1 MIDPKSI
8 EKLKNQIDIVNI
20 IEQYIPVKK
29 MGSSYKCV
37 CPFHDDKNP
46 SMSINQNKQMYHCF
60 ACKAGGDAVKF
71 VMDYEKLTY
80 PEAIEK
86 IAQISN
92 FSLEYTNDKVPTQKE
107 NKHIL
112 EKVNAFYRSEFYKN
126 EAAVR
131 YIKSRGIND
140 AMIEKFE
147 LGWAGDSKST
157 IRLLQNE
164 NIEPKEALEV
174 GIVKQNEKGIYASF
188 IERITFPI
196 YSHTTRL
203 VGFGGRT
210 ISDHPAKYVNSPQ
223 SSVFDKSKLLYGYHL
238 ARQSIFEKNQIIIT
252 EGYLDVIMFH
262 YAGFTNAVAVLGTA
276 LTTSHLPLLK
286 RDNISVILCFD
297 GDGAGIN
304 AAIKSAHLLSI
315 NKIDTKVVIISNG
328 ADPADM
334 VFAGKI
340 KELKELFGSGEDA
353 VRFYIEKI
361 MQKYDIRRSTQR
373 ENCFNEVKAYM
384 DELGFDLACSW
395 VAEVA
400 AKFNQTTQYVADRLG
415 LNEKPKNGEVK
426 FKREFRKKGKDE
438 FDNAVMV
445 DEVPNMIN
453 KDPLEFSLYKT
464 MLNNPNY
471 RDIILSNTNSRYF
484 IKHPDY
490 LNAILYRYDADDEA
504 KVREIL
510 FDENIHEITDET
522 TLQKAIL
529 NIQIAFYENEQ
540 QILKGSDNPNK
551 VEILEKLLFIIKDL
565 KTQLYK
571 I

>member
-8 EKLKNQIDIVNI
+8 EKLKNQIDIVDI
-20 IEQYIPVKK
+20 IEHFLPVKK
-29 MGSSYKCV
+29 MGANYKCV
-37 CPFHDDKNP
+37 CPFHDDRNP
-46 SMSINQNKQMYHCF
+46 SMSISQSKQIFHCF
-60 ACKAGGDAVKF
+60 ACKAGGDAIKF

-92 FSLEYTNDKVPTQKE
+92 FSLEYINDKVPTQKE

-112 EKVNAFYRSEFYKN
+112 EKANAFYRSEFFKH

-131 YIKSRGIND
+131 YIYSRGIND

-147 LGWAGDSKST
+147 LGWAGDSAST

-223 SSVFDKSKLLYGYHL
+223 SVVFDKSKLFYGYHL
-238 ARQSIFEKNQIIIT
+238 AKQSIFEKKQIIIT
-252 EGYLDVIMFH
+252 EGYLDVIMLH

-286 RDNISVILCFD
+286 RGEISVVLCFD

-304 AAIKSAHLLSI
+304 AAIKSSRLLSQ
-315 NKIDTKVVIISNG
+315 NEIDGSVVIIKGG

-334 VFAGKI
+334 VFAGRSE
-340 KELKELFGSGEDA
+340 ELKEMFDSGTELGE
-353 VRFYIEKI
+353 FYIEQIVK
-361 MQKYDIRRSTQR
+361 KYDISRPVQKQKCLEEIMEFTNSLKPVISNSYENLVANLLKIEVGTFSLSNQRHSSTHSQNFTNANR
-373 ENCFNEVKAYM
+373 
-384 DELGFDLACSW
+384 
-395 VAEVA
+395 
-400 AKFNQTTQYVADRLG
+400 QTEQNLQ
-415 LNEKPKNGEVK
+415 
-426 FKREFRKKGKDE
+426 KKTKTD
-438 FDNAVMV
+438 
-445 DEVPNMIN
+445 I
-453 KDPLEFSLYKT
+453 LEFSILKS
-464 MLNNPNY
+464 MLANKGYETIVLNELEEKFFLHHKNY
-471 RDIILSNTNSRYF
+471 FQAALAPKIEA
-484 IKHPDY
+484 
-490 LNAILYRYDADDEA
+490 NAVF
-504 KVREIL
+504 VREIYVDDSAKVASSEESL
-510 FDENIHEITDET
+510 REAILKLKLKYYEKFREDTKNSHKPHKLEMMQKISEIIKGIHEK
-522 TLQKAIL
+522 LQK
-529 NIQIAFYENEQ
+529 
-540 QILKGSDNPNK
+540 G
-551 VEILEKLLFIIKDL
+551 
-565 KTQLYK
+565 
-571 I
+571 

>member
-8 EKLKNQIDIVNI
+8 EKLKNQIDIVDI
-20 IEQYIPVKK
+20 IEHFLPVKK
-29 MGSSYKCV
+29 MGANYKCV
-37 CPFHDDKNP
+37 CPFHDDRNP
-46 SMSINQNKQMYHCF
+46 SMSISQSKQIFHCF
-60 ACKAGGDAVKF
+60 ACKAGGDAIKF

-92 FSLEYTNDKVPTQKE
+92 FSLEYINDKVPTQKE

-112 EKVNAFYRSEFYKN
+112 EKANAFYRSEFFKH

-131 YIKSRGIND
+131 YIYSRGIND

-147 LGWAGDSKST
+147 LGWAGDSAST

-238 ARQSIFEKNQIIIT
+238 AKQSIFEKKQIIIT
-252 EGYLDVIMFH
+252 EGYLDVIMLH

-286 RDNISVILCFD
+286 RGEISVVLCFD

-304 AAIKSAHLLSI
+304 AAIKSSRLLSQ
-315 NKIDTKVVIISNG
+315 NEIDGSVVIIKGG

-334 VFAGKI
+334 VFAGRSE
-340 KELKELFGSGEDA
+340 ELKEMFDSGTELGE
-353 VRFYIEKI
+353 FYIEQIVK
-361 MQKYDIRRSTQR
+361 KYDMSRPVQKQKCLEEIMEFTNSLKSVIANSYENLVANLLKIEVGTFSLSNRRHSSTQSQNFTNANR
-373 ENCFNEVKAYM
+373 
-384 DELGFDLACSW
+384 
-395 VAEVA
+395 
-400 AKFNQTTQYVADRLG
+400 QTEQNLQ
-415 LNEKPKNGEVK
+415 
-426 FKREFRKKGKDE
+426 KKTKTD
-438 FDNAVMV
+438 
-445 DEVPNMIN
+445 I
-453 KDPLEFSLYKT
+453 LEFSILKSMLANKT
-464 MLNNPNY
+464 YENIVLSELEEKFFLHHKNY
-471 RDIILSNTNSRYF
+471 FQAALAPKIEA
-484 IKHPDY
+484 
-490 LNAILYRYDADDEA
+490 NAVL
-504 KVREIL
+504 VREIYVDDSAKVASSEESL
-510 FDENIHEITDET
+510 REAILKLKLKYYEKFREDTKNSHKPHKLEMMQKISEIIKGIHEK
-522 TLQKAIL
+522 LQK
-529 NIQIAFYENEQ
+529 
-540 QILKGSDNPNK
+540 G
-551 VEILEKLLFIIKDL
+551 
-565 KTQLYK
+565 
-571 I
+571 

>member
-238 ARQSIFEKNQIIIT
+238 AKQSIFEKKQIIIT
-252 EGYLDVIMFH
+252 EGYLDVIMLH

-286 RDNISVILCFD
+286 RGEISVVLCFD

-304 AAIKSAHLLSI
+304 AAIKSSRLLSQ
-315 NKIDTKVVIISNG
+315 NEIDGSVVIIKGG

-334 VFAGKI
+334 VFAGRSE
-340 KELKELFGSGEDA
+340 ELKEMFDSGTELGE
-353 VRFYIEKI
+353 FYIEQIVK
-361 MQKYDIRRSTQR
+361 KYDISRPVQKQKCLEEIMEFTNSLKSVIANSYENLVANLLKIEVGTFSLSNQKHSSTQSQNFANANR
-373 ENCFNEVKAYM
+373 
-384 DELGFDLACSW
+384 
-395 VAEVA
+395 
-400 AKFNQTTQYVADRLG
+400 QTEQNLQ
-415 LNEKPKNGEVK
+415 
-426 FKREFRKKGKDE
+426 KKTKTD
-438 FDNAVMV
+438 
-445 DEVPNMIN
+445 I
-453 KDPLEFSLYKT
+453 LEFSILKS
-464 MLNNPNY
+464 MLANKGYETIVLNELEEKFFLHHKNY
-471 RDIILSNTNSRYF
+471 FQAALAPKIEA
-484 IKHPDY
+484 
-490 LNAILYRYDADDEA
+490 NAVL
-504 KVREIL
+504 VREIYVDDSAKVASSEESL
-510 FDENIHEITDET
+510 REAILKLKLKYYEKFREDTKNSHKPHKLEMMQKISEIIKGIHEK
-522 TLQKAIL
+522 LQK
-529 NIQIAFYENEQ
+529 
-540 QILKGSDNPNK
+540 G
-551 VEILEKLLFIIKDL
+551 
-565 KTQLYK
+565 
-571 I
+571 

>member
-8 EKLKNQIDIVNI
+8 EKLKNQIDIVDI
-20 IEQYIPVKK
+20 IEHFLPVKK
-29 MGSSYKCV
+29 MGANYKCV
-37 CPFHDDKNP
+37 CPFHDDRNP
-46 SMSINQNKQMYHCF
+46 SMSISQSKQIFHCF
-60 ACKAGGDAVKF
+60 ACKAGGDAIKF

-92 FSLEYTNDKVPTQKE
+92 FSLEYINDKVPTQKE

-112 EKVNAFYRSEFYKN
+112 EKANAFYRSEFFKH

-131 YIKSRGIND
+131 YIYSRGIND

-147 LGWAGDSKST
+147 LGWAGDSAST

-223 SSVFDKSKLLYGYHL
+223 SVVFDKSKLFYGYHL
-238 ARQSIFEKNQIIIT
+238 AKQSIFEKKQIIIT
-252 EGYLDVIMFH
+252 EGYLDVIMLH

-286 RDNISVILCFD
+286 RGEISVVLCFD

-304 AAIKSAHLLSI
+304 AAIKSSRLLSQ
-315 NKIDTKVVIISNG
+315 NEIDGSVVIIKGG

-334 VFAGKI
+334 VFAGRSE
-340 KELKELFGSGEDA
+340 ELKEMFDSGTELGE
-353 VRFYIEKI
+353 FYIEQIVK
-361 MQKYDIRRSTQR
+361 KYDISRPVQKQKCLEEIMEFTNSLKSVIANSYENLVANLLKIEVGTFSLSNQRHISTQSQNFTNANR
-373 ENCFNEVKAYM
+373 
-384 DELGFDLACSW
+384 
-395 VAEVA
+395 
-400 AKFNQTTQYVADRLG
+400 QTEQNLQ
-415 LNEKPKNGEVK
+415 
-426 FKREFRKKGKDE
+426 KKTKTD
-438 FDNAVMV
+438 
-445 DEVPNMIN
+445 I
-453 KDPLEFSLYKT
+453 LEFSILKSMLANKT
-464 MLNNPNY
+464 YENIVLSELEEKFFLHHKNY
-471 RDIILSNTNSRYF
+471 FQAALAPKIEA
-484 IKHPDY
+484 
-490 LNAILYRYDADDEA
+490 NAVL
-504 KVREIL
+504 VREIYVDDSAKVASSEESL
-510 FDENIHEITDET
+510 REAILKLKLKYYEKFREDTKNSHKPHKLEMMQKISEIIKGIHEK
-522 TLQKAIL
+522 LQK
-529 NIQIAFYENEQ
+529 
-540 QILKGSDNPNK
+540 G
-551 VEILEKLLFIIKDL
+551 
-565 KTQLYK
+565 
-571 I
+571 

>member
-8 EKLKNQIDIVNI
+8 EKLKNQIDIVDI
-20 IEQYIPVKK
+20 IEHFLPVKK
-29 MGSSYKCV
+29 MGTNYKCV
-37 CPFHDDKNP
+37 CPFHDDRNP
-46 SMSINQNKQMYHCF
+46 SMSISQSKQIFHCF
-60 ACKAGGDAVKF
+60 ACKAGGDAIKF

-92 FSLEYTNDKVPTQKE
+92 FSLEYINDKVPTQKE

-112 EKVNAFYRSEFYKN
+112 EKANAFYRSEFFKH

-131 YIKSRGIND
+131 YIYSRGIND

-147 LGWAGDSKST
+147 LGWAGDSAST

-223 SSVFDKSKLLYGYHL
+223 SMVFDKSKLLYGYHL
-238 ARQSIFEKNQIIIT
+238 AKQSIFEKKQIIIT
-252 EGYLDVIMFH
+252 EGYLDVIMLH

-286 RDNISVILCFD
+286 RGEISVVLCFD

-304 AAIKSAHLLSI
+304 AAIKSSRLLSQ
-315 NKIDTKVVIISNG
+315 NEIDGSVVIIKGG

-334 VFAGKI
+334 VFAGRSE
-340 KELKELFGSGEDA
+340 ELKEMFDSGTELGE
-353 VRFYIEKI
+353 FYIEQIVK
-361 MQKYDIRRSTQR
+361 KYDISRPVQKQKCLEEIMEFTNSLKPVISNSYENLVANLLKIEVGTFSLSNQRHSSTQSQNFTNANR
-373 ENCFNEVKAYM
+373 
-384 DELGFDLACSW
+384 
-395 VAEVA
+395 
-400 AKFNQTTQYVADRLG
+400 QTEQNLQ
-415 LNEKPKNGEVK
+415 
-426 FKREFRKKGKDE
+426 KKTKTD
-438 FDNAVMV
+438 
-445 DEVPNMIN
+445 I
-453 KDPLEFSLYKT
+453 LEFSILKS
-464 MLNNPNY
+464 MLANKGYETIVLNELEEKFFLHHKNY
-471 RDIILSNTNSRYF
+471 FQAALAPKIEA
-484 IKHPDY
+484 
-490 LNAILYRYDADDEA
+490 NAVL
-504 KVREIL
+504 VREIYVDDSAKVASSEESL
-510 FDENIHEITDET
+510 REAILKLKLKYYEKFREDTKNSHNPHKLEMMQKISEIIKGIHEK
-522 TLQKAIL
+522 LQK
-529 NIQIAFYENEQ
+529 
-540 QILKGSDNPNK
+540 G
-551 VEILEKLLFIIKDL
+551 
-565 KTQLYK
+565 
-571 I
+571 

>member
-164 NIEPKEALEV
+164 NIEPKEAIEV

-238 ARQSIFEKNQIIIT
+238 AKQSIFEKKQIIIT
-252 EGYLDVIMFH
+252 EGYLDVIMLH

-286 RDNISVILCFD
+286 RGEISVVLCFD

-304 AAIKSAHLLSI
+304 AAIKSSRLLSQ
-315 NKIDTKVVIISNG
+315 NEIDGSVVIIKGG

-334 VFAGKI
+334 VFAGRSE
-340 KELKELFGSGEDA
+340 ELKEMFDSGTELGE
-353 VRFYIEKI
+353 FYIEQIVK
-361 MQKYDIRRSTQR
+361 KYDISRPVQKQKCLEEIMEFTNSLKPVISNSYENLVANLLKIEVGTFSLSNQRHSSTQSQNFANANR
-373 ENCFNEVKAYM
+373 
-384 DELGFDLACSW
+384 
-395 VAEVA
+395 
-400 AKFNQTTQYVADRLG
+400 QTEQNLQ
-415 LNEKPKNGEVK
+415 
-426 FKREFRKKGKDE
+426 KKTKTD
-438 FDNAVMV
+438 
-445 DEVPNMIN
+445 I
-453 KDPLEFSLYKT
+453 LEFSILKSMLANKT
-464 MLNNPNY
+464 YENIVLSELEEKFFLHHKNY
-471 RDIILSNTNSRYF
+471 FQAALAPKIEA
-484 IKHPDY
+484 
-490 LNAILYRYDADDEA
+490 NAVL
-504 KVREIL
+504 VREIYVDDSAKVASSEESL
-510 FDENIHEITDET
+510 REAILKLKLKYYEKFREDTKNSHKPHKLEMMQKISEIIKGIHEK
-522 TLQKAIL
+522 LQK
-529 NIQIAFYENEQ
+529 
-540 QILKGSDNPNK
+540 G
-551 VEILEKLLFIIKDL
+551 
-565 KTQLYK
+565 
-571 I
+571 

>member
-126 EAAVR
+126 EAALR

-238 ARQSIFEKNQIIIT
+238 AKQSIFEKKQIIIT
-252 EGYLDVIMFH
+252 EGYLDVIMLH

-286 RDNISVILCFD
+286 RGEISVVLCFD

-304 AAIKSAHLLSI
+304 AAIKSSRLLSQ
-315 NKIDTKVVIISNG
+315 NEIDGSVVIIKGG

-334 VFAGKI
+334 VFAGRSE
-340 KELKELFGSGEDA
+340 ELKEMFDSGTELGE
-353 VRFYIEKI
+353 FYIEQIVK
-361 MQKYDIRRSTQR
+361 KYDISRPVQKQKCLEEIMEFTNSLKPVISNSYENLVANLLKIEVGTFSLSNQKHSSTQSQNFANANR
-373 ENCFNEVKAYM
+373 
-384 DELGFDLACSW
+384 
-395 VAEVA
+395 
-400 AKFNQTTQYVADRLG
+400 QTEQNLQ
-415 LNEKPKNGEVK
+415 
-426 FKREFRKKGKDE
+426 KKTKTD
-438 FDNAVMV
+438 
-445 DEVPNMIN
+445 I
-453 KDPLEFSLYKT
+453 LEFSILKS
-464 MLNNPNY
+464 MLANKGYETIVLNELEEKFFLHHKNY
-471 RDIILSNTNSRYF
+471 FQAALAPKIEA
-484 IKHPDY
+484 
-490 LNAILYRYDADDEA
+490 NAVL
-504 KVREIL
+504 VREIYVDDSAKVASSEESL
-510 FDENIHEITDET
+510 REAILKLKLKYYEKFREDTKNSHKPHKLEMMQKISEIIKGIHEK
-522 TLQKAIL
+522 LQK
-529 NIQIAFYENEQ
+529 
-540 QILKGSDNPNK
+540 G
-551 VEILEKLLFIIKDL
+551 
-565 KTQLYK
+565 
-571 I
+571 

>member
-92 FSLEYTNDKVPTQKE
+92 FSLEYINDKVPTQKE

-112 EKVNAFYRSEFYKN
+112 EKANAFYRSEFFKH

-131 YIKSRGIND
+131 YIYSRGIND

-147 LGWAGDSKST
+147 LGWAGDSAST

-223 SSVFDKSKLLYGYHL
+223 SVVFDKSKLFYGYHL
-238 ARQSIFEKNQIIIT
+238 AKQSIFEKKQIIIT
-252 EGYLDVIMFH
+252 EGYLDVIMLH

-286 RDNISVILCFD
+286 RGEISVVLCFD

-304 AAIKSAHLLSI
+304 AAIKSSRLLSQ
-315 NKIDTKVVIISNG
+315 NEIDGSVVIIKGG

-334 VFAGKI
+334 VFAGRSE
-340 KELKELFGSGEDA
+340 ELKEMFDSGTELGE
-353 VRFYIEKI
+353 FYIEQIVK
-361 MQKYDIRRSTQR
+361 KYDISRPVQKQKCLEEIMEFTNSLKSVIANSYENLVANLLKIEVGTFSLSNQRHISTQSQNFTNANR
-373 ENCFNEVKAYM
+373 
-384 DELGFDLACSW
+384 
-395 VAEVA
+395 
-400 AKFNQTTQYVADRLG
+400 QTEQNLQ
-415 LNEKPKNGEVK
+415 
-426 FKREFRKKGKDE
+426 KKTKTD
-438 FDNAVMV
+438 
-445 DEVPNMIN
+445 I
-453 KDPLEFSLYKT
+453 LEFSILKSMLANKT
-464 MLNNPNY
+464 YENIVLSELEEKFFLHHKNY
-471 RDIILSNTNSRYF
+471 FQAALAPKIEA
-484 IKHPDY
+484 
-490 LNAILYRYDADDEA
+490 NAVF
-504 KVREIL
+504 VREIYVDDSAKVASSEESL
-510 FDENIHEITDET
+510 REAILKLKLKYYEKFREDTKNSHKPHKLEMMQKISEIIKGIHEK
-522 TLQKAIL
+522 LQK
-529 NIQIAFYENEQ
+529 
-540 QILKGSDNPNK
+540 G
-551 VEILEKLLFIIKDL
+551 
-565 KTQLYK
+565 
-571 I
+571 

>member
-8 EKLKNQIDIVNI
+8 EKLKNQIDIVDI
-20 IEQYIPVKK
+20 IEHFLPVKK
-29 MGSSYKCV
+29 MGTNYKCV
-37 CPFHDDKNP
+37 CPFHDDRNP
-46 SMSINQNKQMYHCF
+46 SMSISQSKQIFHCF
-60 ACKAGGDAVKF
+60 ACKAGGDAIKF

-92 FSLEYTNDKVPTQKE
+92 FSLEYINDKVPTQKE

-112 EKVNAFYRSEFYKN
+112 EKANAFYRSEFFKH

-131 YIKSRGIND
+131 YIYSRGIND

-147 LGWAGDSKST
+147 LGWAGDSAST

-238 ARQSIFEKNQIIIT
+238 AKQSIFEKKQIIIT
-252 EGYLDVIMFH
+252 EGYLDVIMLH

-286 RDNISVILCFD
+286 RGEISVVLCFD

-304 AAIKSAHLLSI
+304 AAIKSSRLLSQ
-315 NKIDTKVVIISNG
+315 NEIDGSVVIIKGG

-334 VFAGKI
+334 VFAGRSE
-340 KELKELFGSGEDA
+340 ELKEMFDSGTELGE
-353 VRFYIEKI
+353 FYIEQIVK
-361 MQKYDIRRSTQR
+361 KYDISRPVQKQKCLEEIMEFTNSLKPVISNSYENLVANLLKIEVGTFSLSNQKHSSTQSQNFANANR
-373 ENCFNEVKAYM
+373 
-384 DELGFDLACSW
+384 
-395 VAEVA
+395 
-400 AKFNQTTQYVADRLG
+400 QTEQNLQ
-415 LNEKPKNGEVK
+415 
-426 FKREFRKKGKDE
+426 KKTKTD
-438 FDNAVMV
+438 
-445 DEVPNMIN
+445 I
-453 KDPLEFSLYKT
+453 LEFSILKS
-464 MLNNPNY
+464 MLANKGYETIVLNELEEKFFLHHKNY
-471 RDIILSNTNSRYF
+471 FQAALAPKIEA
-484 IKHPDY
+484 
-490 LNAILYRYDADDEA
+490 NAVL
-504 KVREIL
+504 VREIYVDDSAKVASSEESL
-510 FDENIHEITDET
+510 REAILKLKLKYYEKFREDTKNSHKPHKLEMMQKISEIIKGIHEK
-522 TLQKAIL
+522 LQK
-529 NIQIAFYENEQ
+529 
-540 QILKGSDNPNK
+540 G
-551 VEILEKLLFIIKDL
+551 
-565 KTQLYK
+565 
-571 I
+571 

>member
-223 SSVFDKSKLLYGYHL
+223 SAVFDKSKLLYGYHL
-238 ARQSIFEKNQIIIT
+238 AKQSIFEKKQIIIT
-252 EGYLDVIMFH
+252 EGYLDVIMLH

-286 RDNISVILCFD
+286 RGEISVVLCFD

-304 AAIKSAHLLSI
+304 AAIKSSRLLSQ
-315 NKIDTKVVIISNG
+315 NEIDGSVVIIKGG

-334 VFAGKI
+334 VFAGRSE
-340 KELKELFGSGEDA
+340 ELKEMFDSGTELGE
-353 VRFYIEKI
+353 FYIEQIVK
-361 MQKYDIRRSTQR
+361 KYDISRPVQKQKCLEEIMEFTNSLKSVIANSYENLVANLLKIEVGTFSLSNQRHSSTQSQNFTNANR
-373 ENCFNEVKAYM
+373 
-384 DELGFDLACSW
+384 
-395 VAEVA
+395 
-400 AKFNQTTQYVADRLG
+400 QTEQNLQ
-415 LNEKPKNGEVK
+415 
-426 FKREFRKKGKDE
+426 KKTKTD
-438 FDNAVMV
+438 
-445 DEVPNMIN
+445 I
-453 KDPLEFSLYKT
+453 LEFSILKS
-464 MLNNPNY
+464 MLANKGYETIVLNELEEKFFLHHKNY
-471 RDIILSNTNSRYF
+471 FQAALAPKIEA
-484 IKHPDY
+484 
-490 LNAILYRYDADDEA
+490 NAVL
-504 KVREIL
+504 VREIYVDDSAKVASSEESL
-510 FDENIHEITDET
+510 REAILKLKLKYYEKFREDTKNSHKPHKLEMMQKISEIIKGIHEK
-522 TLQKAIL
+522 LQK
-529 NIQIAFYENEQ
+529 
-540 QILKGSDNPNK
+540 G
-551 VEILEKLLFIIKDL
+551 
-565 KTQLYK
+565 
-571 I
+571 

>member
-8 EKLKNQIDIVNI
+8 EKLKNQIDIVDI
-20 IEQYIPVKK
+20 IEHFLPVKK
-29 MGSSYKCV
+29 MGANYKCV
-37 CPFHDDKNP
+37 CPFHDDRNP
-46 SMSINQNKQMYHCF
+46 SMSISQSKQIFHCF
-60 ACKAGGDAVKF
+60 ACKAGGDAIKF

-80 PEAIEK
+80 PEAIER
-86 IAQISN
+86 IASLVN
-92 FSLEYTNDKVPTQKE
+92 FSLEYTNDKAPTQKE

-188 IERITFPI
+188 IERVTFPI

-223 SSVFDKSKLLYGYHL
+223 SAVFDKSKLLYGYHL
-238 ARQSIFEKNQIIIT
+238 AKQSIFEKKQIIIT
-252 EGYLDVIMFH
+252 EGYLDVIMLH

-286 RDNISVILCFD
+286 RGEISVVLCFD

-304 AAIKSAHLLSI
+304 AAIKSSRLLSQ
-315 NKIDTKVVIISNG
+315 NEIDGSVVIIKGG

-334 VFAGKI
+334 VFAGRNE
-340 KELKELFGSGEDA
+340 ELKEMFDSGTELGE
-353 VRFYIEKI
+353 FYIEQIVK
-361 MQKYDIRRSTQR
+361 KYDISRPVQKQKCLEEIMEFTNSLKPVISNSYENLVANLLKIEVGTFSLSNQRHSSTQSQNFANANR
-373 ENCFNEVKAYM
+373 
-384 DELGFDLACSW
+384 
-395 VAEVA
+395 
-400 AKFNQTTQYVADRLG
+400 QTEQNLQ
-415 LNEKPKNGEVK
+415 
-426 FKREFRKKGKDE
+426 KKTKTD
-438 FDNAVMV
+438 
-445 DEVPNMIN
+445 I
-453 KDPLEFSLYKT
+453 LEFSILKS
-464 MLNNPNY
+464 MLANKGYETIVLNELEEKFFLHHKNY
-471 RDIILSNTNSRYF
+471 FQAALAPKIEA
-484 IKHPDY
+484 
-490 LNAILYRYDADDEA
+490 NAVL
-504 KVREIL
+504 VREIYVDDSAKVASSEESL
-510 FDENIHEITDET
+510 REAILKLKLKYYEKFREDTKNSHKPHKLEMMQKISEIIKGIHEK
-522 TLQKAIL
+522 LQK
-529 NIQIAFYENEQ
+529 
-540 QILKGSDNPNK
+540 G
-551 VEILEKLLFIIKDL
+551 
-565 KTQLYK
+565 
-571 I
+571 

>member
-223 SSVFDKSKLLYGYHL
+223 SAVFDKSKLLYGYHL
-238 ARQSIFEKNQIIIT
+238 ARQSIFEKKQIIIT
-252 EGYLDVIMFH
+252 EGYLDVIMLH

-286 RDNISVILCFD
+286 RGEISVVLCFD

-304 AAIKSAHLLSI
+304 AAIKSSRLLSQ
-315 NKIDTKVVIISNG
+315 NEIDGSVVIIKGG

-334 VFAGKI
+334 VFAGRSE
-340 KELKELFGSGEDA
+340 ELKEMFDSGTELGE
-353 VRFYIEKI
+353 FYIEQIVK
-361 MQKYDIRRSTQR
+361 KYDISRPVQKQKCLEEIMEFTNSLKPVISNSYENLVANLLKIEVGTFSLSNQRHSSTQSQNFTNANR
-373 ENCFNEVKAYM
+373 
-384 DELGFDLACSW
+384 
-395 VAEVA
+395 
-400 AKFNQTTQYVADRLG
+400 QTEQNLQ
-415 LNEKPKNGEVK
+415 
-426 FKREFRKKGKDE
+426 KKTKTD
-438 FDNAVMV
+438 
-445 DEVPNMIN
+445 I
-453 KDPLEFSLYKT
+453 LEFSILKSMLANKT
-464 MLNNPNY
+464 YENIVLSELEEKFFLHHKNY
-471 RDIILSNTNSRYF
+471 FQAALAPKIEA
-484 IKHPDY
+484 
-490 LNAILYRYDADDEA
+490 NAVF
-504 KVREIL
+504 VREIYVDDSAKVASSEESL
-510 FDENIHEITDET
+510 REAILKLKLKYYEKFREDTKNSHKPHKLEMMQKISEIIKGIHEK
-522 TLQKAIL
+522 LQK
-529 NIQIAFYENEQ
+529 
-540 QILKGSDNPNK
+540 G
-551 VEILEKLLFIIKDL
+551 
-565 KTQLYK
+565 
-571 I
+571 

>member
-164 NIEPKEALEV
+164 NIDPKEALEV

-223 SSVFDKSKLLYGYHL
+223 SVVFDKSKLLYGYHL
-238 ARQSIFEKNQIIIT
+238 AKQSIFEKKQIIIT
-252 EGYLDVIMFH
+252 EGYLDVIMLH

-286 RDNISVILCFD
+286 RGEISVVLCFD

-304 AAIKSAHLLSI
+304 AAIKSSRLLSQ
-315 NKIDTKVVIISNG
+315 NEIDGSVVIIKGG

-334 VFAGKI
+334 VFAGRSE
-340 KELKELFGSGEDA
+340 ELKEMFDSGTELGE
-353 VRFYIEKI
+353 FYIEQIVK
-361 MQKYDIRRSTQR
+361 KYDISRPVQKQKCLEEIMEFTNSLKPVISNSYENLVANLLKIEVGTFSLSNQRHSSTQSQNFANANR
-373 ENCFNEVKAYM
+373 
-384 DELGFDLACSW
+384 
-395 VAEVA
+395 
-400 AKFNQTTQYVADRLG
+400 QTEQNLQ
-415 LNEKPKNGEVK
+415 
-426 FKREFRKKGKDE
+426 KKTKTD
-438 FDNAVMV
+438 
-445 DEVPNMIN
+445 I
-453 KDPLEFSLYKT
+453 LEFSILKSMLANKT
-464 MLNNPNY
+464 YENIVLSELEEKFFLHHKNY
-471 RDIILSNTNSRYF
+471 FQAALAPKIEA
-484 IKHPDY
+484 
-490 LNAILYRYDADDEA
+490 NAVL
-504 KVREIL
+504 VREIYVDDSAKVASS
-510 FDENIHEITDET
+510 DESLRESILKLKLKYYEKFREDTKNSHKPHKLEMMQKISEIIKGIHEK
-522 TLQKAIL
+522 LQK
-529 NIQIAFYENEQ
+529 
-540 QILKGSDNPNK
+540 G
-551 VEILEKLLFIIKDL
+551 
-565 KTQLYK
+565 
-571 I
+571 

>member
-8 EKLKNQIDIVNI
+8 EKLKNQIDIVDI
-20 IEQYIPVKK
+20 IEHFLPVKK
-29 MGSSYKCV
+29 MGANYKCV
-37 CPFHDDKNP
+37 CPFHDDRNP
-46 SMSINQNKQMYHCF
+46 SMSISQSKQIFHCF
-60 ACKAGGDAVKF
+60 ACKAGGDAIKF

-92 FSLEYTNDKVPTQKE
+92 FSLEYINDKVPTQKE

-112 EKVNAFYRSEFYKN
+112 EKANAFYRSEFFKH

-131 YIKSRGIND
+131 YIYSRGIND

-223 SSVFDKSKLLYGYHL
+223 SVVFDKSKLLYGYHL
-238 ARQSIFEKNQIIIT
+238 AKQSIFEKKQIIIT
-252 EGYLDVIMFH
+252 EGYLDVIMLH

-286 RDNISVILCFD
+286 RGEISVVLCFD

-304 AAIKSAHLLSI
+304 AAIKSSRLLSQ
-315 NKIDTKVVIISNG
+315 NEIDGSVVIIKGG

-334 VFAGKI
+334 VFAGRSE
-340 KELKELFGSGEDA
+340 ELKEMFDSGTELGE
-353 VRFYIEKI
+353 FYIEQIVK
-361 MQKYDIRRSTQR
+361 KYDISRPVQKQKCLEEIMEFTNSLKPVISNSYENLVANLLKIEVGTFSLSNQRHSSTQSQNFANANR
-373 ENCFNEVKAYM
+373 
-384 DELGFDLACSW
+384 
-395 VAEVA
+395 
-400 AKFNQTTQYVADRLG
+400 QTEQNLQ
-415 LNEKPKNGEVK
+415 
-426 FKREFRKKGKDE
+426 KKTKTD
-438 FDNAVMV
+438 
-445 DEVPNMIN
+445 I
-453 KDPLEFSLYKT
+453 LEFSILKSMLANKT
-464 MLNNPNY
+464 YENIVLSELEEKFFLHHKNY
-471 RDIILSNTNSRYF
+471 FQAALAPKIEA
-484 IKHPDY
+484 
-490 LNAILYRYDADDEA
+490 NAVF
-504 KVREIL
+504 VREIYVDDSAKVASSEESL
-510 FDENIHEITDET
+510 REAILKLKLKYYEKFREDTKNSHKPHKLEMMQKISEIIKGIHEK
-522 TLQKAIL
+522 LQK
-529 NIQIAFYENEQ
+529 
-540 QILKGSDNPNK
+540 G
-551 VEILEKLLFIIKDL
+551 
-565 KTQLYK
+565 
-571 I
+571 